1 MTLGWSIIMF
11 VLVVAAYV
19 AGYLRADAIHY
30 KLREKDQLDTFRTF
44 EQELRRGDW
53 R

>member
-1 MTLGWSIIMF
+1 VTLGWAIIMF

-19 AGYLRADAIHY
+19 AGYLRADSVNS

-44 EQELRRGDW
+44 EKELRGK
-53 R
+53 